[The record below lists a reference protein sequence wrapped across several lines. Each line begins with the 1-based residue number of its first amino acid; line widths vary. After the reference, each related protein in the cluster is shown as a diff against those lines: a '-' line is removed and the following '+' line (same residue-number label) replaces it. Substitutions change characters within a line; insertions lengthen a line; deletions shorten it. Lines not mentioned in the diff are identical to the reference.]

1 LAQACQ
7 PKQHQRCTNRAMNTK
22 WADVDEDDDFD
33 DVTQDQPRFESEAD
47 AQGIRTITEYVDRD
61 GKTVKV
67 IRKVRTTKK
76 VEKEHPKVRERK
88 GWKKFG
94 KEIDPDEKTA
104 RTEAEPTMFELSDKY
119 RSRLQTSGTVDE
131 ESRFFE
137 EQVDRAL
144 GRSKKQTIW
153 AKRAEAKENA
163 NPDGGEDGKPNVYM
177 PPGAKGGKGDG
188 KGARDDEDRTVRVS
202 NLSEDVGDAD
212 LQDLFTSVGRVE
224 RVRIIRNKETNES
237 RGFGFVTFKDSRMAA
252 EAIAKLNGHGYDNLI
267 LRVGHTQGYLDMLE
281 QQKKSAAAAGLAA
294 PGGFPSLMS
303 TAGKGRR

>member
-1 LAQACQ
+1 
-7 PKQHQRCTNRAMNTK
+7 MNTK

-33 DVTQDQPRFESEAD
+33 DVAQDQPRFESEAD
-47 AQGIRTITEYVDRD
+47 EKGIRTITEYVDRE

-76 VEKEHPKVRERK
+76 VEKEHPKIRERRA
-88 GWKKFG
+88 WKKFG

-104 RTEAEPTMFELSDKY
+104 RTEAEPTIFELSDKY

-137 EQVDRAL
+137 EQVDRSL

-163 NPDGGEDGKPNVYM
+163 ADGDEDGAKLGVYM

-188 KGARDDEDRTVRVS
+188 KGLRDDENRTVRVS
-202 NLSEDVGDAD
+202 NLAEDVGDLD
-212 LQDLFTSVGRVE
+212 LEELFGSVGRVE

-237 RGFGFVTFKDSRMAA
+237 RGFGFVTFKEPRMA
-252 EAIAKLNGHGYDNLI
+252 EDAIARLNGHGYDNLI
-267 LRVGHTQGYLDMLE
+267 LRVGHTQGYLDQME
-281 QQKKSAAAAGLAA
+281 EQKKNARAAGLTA
-294 PGGFPSLMS
+294 PGGFPSLAS
-303 TAGKGRR
+303 AGKGRR